1 MKRIIAV
8 VISFIAGAPAFGDS
22 ISGHEKHSFD
32 EKSLKIVSDYLTS
45 LDKKSRQK
53 LGSELYYSETQDNQ
67 LGTKKSLFEE
77 LVKSGRLKADS
88 SLSSSPRTTQCET
101 P

>member
-1 MKRIIAV
+1 MKKIMAV
-8 VISFIAGAPAFGDS
+8 ILSFFAGAPAFAES
-22 ISGHEKHSFD
+22 NSGVETRSFD
-32 EKSLKIVSDYLTS
+32 EKSLKIVSDYLNS
-45 LDKKSRQK
+45 LDKKSRQR
-53 LGSELYYSETQDNQ
+53 LGSELYYSESQKSK

-77 LVKSGRLKADS
+77 LIKSGRLQRDE